1 MQPQTSNYKIK
12 FAVFK
17 NKFYICIRKIAN
29 SNPIM
34 DIASRLKQFLDY
46 TGVQSTQFADTCGIP
61 RPSFSQL
68 LSGRNRKVS
77 DEVISKIHEAY
88 PQLSVLWLMFGE
100 GEMVTSANIE
110 ISEPE
115 NEQNSP
121 LQSMQ
126 YLDFEGETHTTNEL
140 KNCTNSLQSTQVPPL
155 PGIISSDFATFDTN
169 TTTQKAPAAKTTEH
183 QTPDTPVRRVV
194 SIMVFYSDKSFE
206 TFVPEKAH

>member
-1 MQPQTSNYKIK
+1 MRLQIINCEIK

-17 NKFYICIRKIAN
+17 NMFYICICKIAN
-29 SNPIM
+29 SNTCM
-34 DIASRLKQFLDY
+34 DIASRLKLFLDY

-100 GEMVTSANIE
+100 GEMVSSQNIK

-115 NEQNSP
+115 IGQNPP
-121 LQSMQ
+121 LQPMQ
-126 YLDFEGETHTTNEL
+126 SLDFEEELPTETETNVVV
-140 KNCTNSLQSTQVPPL
+140 NASQSTQVPPL
-155 PGIISSDFATFDTN
+155 PGMSGSDFAVFGAATASP
-169 TTTQKAPAAKTTEH
+169 KAPTTKPAAPADEA
-183 QTPDTPVRRVV
+183 PARRVV

-206 TFVPEKAH
+206 TFVPEKAY